1 MRGLRPAHPRKEKAM
16 KGFRFALAGVLLLLM
31 VWVKLEDMRKAE

>member
-1 MRGLRPAHPRKEKAM
+1 MVEMRKVM

-31 VWVKLEDMRKAE
+31 IFVKLEDMRKAE